1 MAILF
6 DTNILLRWTQK
17 HHPHSAIAV
26 RALKALRSRDE
37 ELHIAP
43 QNVVEFWA
51 VATRPFSHNGLGL
64 TTEQTTAEIES
75 LKSFFGLLPEL
86 PLQEE
91 WQRIVTQ
98 YRVSGKSV
106 HDARL
111 VAAMSVHGISEIL
124 TFNVQDFIRY
134 TEISVLDPSRVA

>member
-17 HHPHSAIAV
+17 HHPHSVIAV

-134 TEISVLDPSRVA
+134 TEISVLDPSRVS

>member
-1 MAILF
+1 VAILF

-17 HHPHSAIAV
+17 HHPHSATAV
-26 RALKALRSRDE
+26 WALKALRSRNE

-43 QNVVEFWA
+43 QNIVEFWA
-51 VATRPFSHNGLGL
+51 VATRPLNQNGLGM
-64 TTEQTTAEIES
+64 TIEQTTAEIES

-86 PLQEE
+86 PLHEE

-98 YRVSGKSV
+98 YRVSGKNV

-111 VAAMSVHGISEIL
+111 VAAMSVHGIGEIL
-124 TFNVQDFIRY
+124 TFNGPDFARY
-134 TEISVLDPSRVA
+134 TEISVLDPSQVI

>member
-1 MAILF
+1 M
-6 DTNILLRWTQK
+6 
-17 HHPHSAIAV
+17 AV
-26 RALKALRSRDE
+26 RALKALRSRNE

-43 QNVVEFWA
+43 QNIVEFWA
-51 VATRPFSHNGLGL
+51 VATRPFSHNGLGM
-64 TTEQTTAEIES
+64 TIEQASTEIES

-98 YRVSGKSV
+98 YRVSGKNV

-111 VAAMSVHGISEIL
+111 VAAMSVHGIGEIL
-124 TFNVQDFIRY
+124 TFNGPDFARY
-134 TEISVLDPSRVA
+134 TEISVLHPGQVA